1 MTILKDLG
9 IANPHE
15 IDRYSLQTVGK
26 IDILR
31 VVYKRK
37 KGSFLPDSKKFR
49 FERRE
54 LMSSSDGAINYEVA
68 PVVRQVMQELDP
80 IIKSKHDQRRHL
92 ELLEEEISRLEEEHL
107 HRIAYIKSLLAELKN
122 K

>member
-9 IANPHE
+9 ITNPE
-15 IDRYSLQTVGK
+15 QIDRYSLQTIGK

-54 LMSSSDGAINYEVA
+54 VMGATEGSIDYEVA
-68 PVVRQVMQELDP
+68 PVVRQVMEELDP
-80 IIKSKHDQRRHL
+80 IIKSKHDQNRNL
-92 ELLEEEISRLEEEHL
+92 ELLQEEIARLEEEHL
-107 HRIAYIKSLLAELKN
+107 HRIAYIV
-122 K
+122 